1 MMKELLLNNCLLL
14 CQTFVGSAIYSNS
27 DLRVLIRK
35 ELSITIVILFVV
47 LINYII
53 FHLHI
58 FSHVDPRES
67 LSFR

>member
-14 CQTFVGSAIYSNS
+14 SQTFVCSAIYSNS

-58 FSHVDPRES
+58 FSHVNPWES